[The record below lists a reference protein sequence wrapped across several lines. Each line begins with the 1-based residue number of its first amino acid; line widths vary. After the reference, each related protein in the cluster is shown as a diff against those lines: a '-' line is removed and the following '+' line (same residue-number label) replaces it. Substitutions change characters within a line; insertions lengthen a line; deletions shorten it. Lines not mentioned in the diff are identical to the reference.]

1 MDDDNNSENI
11 EWEQDKGFSQKSR
24 ISRRIDTKQAE
35 IADKKKP
42 NKFNDNRIGTPLP
55 PNLKRLQRKIKD
67 VYDDDEDEEDG
78 GGIVFNFAPENET
91 SSLLNALHDDEK
103 NKLQAKAVIDNQKN
117 QQAAGKMSAT
127 LMADKMSK
135 KLGLKGLKKRSIQ
148 KNSLDASLNS
158 LTFDKVLRDDIA
170 AKTNLKTKNLSTKE
184 TVSLIKGLD
193 KLKQA
198 ENKPDD
204 VKPKLMEK
212 MKADELIKLGQK
224 QNEKETAKLILE
236 KSGRKTDGKKKKK
249 NPKEAANARKPEIKK
264 ALKQVK
270 ER

>member
-42 NKFNDNRIGTPLP
+42 NNFSDSRIGTPLP

-78 GGIVFNFAPENET
+78 GIVFNLSPENDA
-91 SSLLNALHDDEK
+91 SSLLDALHDDEK
-103 NKLQAKAVIDNQKN
+103 NKLHAKTVIDNQKN

-148 KNSLDASLNS
+148 NNSLDASLNS
-158 LTFDKVLRDDIA
+158 LTFDKVLRNDIA

-184 TVSLIKGLD
+184 TVSLVKGLD
-193 KLKQA
+193 KLKQV
-198 ENKPDD
+198 ENKPDE
-204 VKPKLMEK
+204 VKPKLIEK

-224 QNEKETAKLILE
+224 QNENETAKLILE
-236 KSGRKTDGKKKKK
+236 KSGRKADNKKKKK
-249 NPKEAANARKPEIKK
+249 TVKEAAKERKPEIKK

>member
-1 MDDDNNSENI
+1 MEDDNNSENI

-24 ISRRIDTKQAE
+24 ISRRIDTKQVE
-35 IADKKKP
+35 IADQKKP
-42 NKFNDNRIGTPLP
+42 NNFNNNRISTPLP

-67 VYDDDEDEEDG
+67 VYDEDEDEEDG
-78 GGIVFNFAPENET
+78 GIVFNLAPENDA

-103 NKLQAKAVIDNQKN
+103 NRLRTKNIIDTQKN
-117 QQAAGKMSAT
+117 QQAAGRMSAT

-148 KNSLDASLNS
+148 KNNLDASLNS

-170 AKTNLKTKNLSTKE
+170 AKTNLKTKDLSTKE

-198 ENKPDD
+198 EHKPDD
-204 VKPKLMEK
+204 VKPKLVEK

-224 QNEKETAKLILE
+224 QNEKEAAKLILE
-236 KSGRKTDGKKKKK
+236 KSGRKPDKKKKQK
-249 NPKEAANARKPEIKK
+249 TVKDAAHEKKSEIKRTLQQ
-264 ALKQVK
+264 AK